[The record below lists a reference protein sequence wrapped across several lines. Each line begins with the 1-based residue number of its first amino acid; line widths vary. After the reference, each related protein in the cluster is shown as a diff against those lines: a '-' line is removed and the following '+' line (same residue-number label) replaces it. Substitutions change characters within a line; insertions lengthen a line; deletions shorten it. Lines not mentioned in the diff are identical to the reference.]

1 MALICVRG
9 VDTAI
14 GCGGGAETVVAMAVG
29 AAVLAAAEVVACLA
43 CGEKRGD
50 GMRETGRAA
59 EAMVGEEGLR

>member
-1 MALICVRG
+1 MAFICVRG
-9 VDTAI
+9 VDTAT
-14 GCGGGAETVVAMAVG
+14 GCGGGAETVVAMGVG

>member
-1 MALICVRG
+1 MAHCRRSLSVLQ
-9 VDTAI
+9 A
-14 GCGGGAETVVAMAVG
+14 VVAMAVG
-29 AAVLAAAEVVACLA
+29 AVVLYAAKVVACLV